1 MAHRRRRRP
10 VGAARDRDVNAGLR
24 IDLRAVINDRAL
36 PTTTPLVSKTAN
48 LRLRAQ
54 QRLGKSSGARTNVLL
69 TLCICSAS
77 VFVIS
82 ATTLAYCG
90 WLVSSANSSATSV
103 ARSNSSGGSCR
114 VTFPLL
120 P

>member
-1 MAHRRRRRP
+1 M
-10 VGAARDRDVNAGLR
+10 DAGLR
-24 IDLRAVINDRAL
+24 IDLRAVVDDRAL
-36 PTTTPLVSKTAN
+36 PTTTPRVSETVKLWPRAHERLV
-48 LRLRAQ
+48 
-54 QRLGKSSGARTNVLL
+54 KSSGARTNVLL

-82 ATTLAYCG
+82 ATMLAYCG

-114 VTFPLL
+114 VMFPLL

>member
-1 MAHRRRRRP
+1 MAHRRRSRP

-24 IDLRAVINDRAL
+24 IDLRAVINDRSL
-36 PTTTPLVSKTAN
+36 PTTTPLVSETAN
-48 LRLRAQ
+48 LHAQ

-103 ARSNSSGGSCR
+103 ARSNSSGGSCL
-114 VTFPLL
+114 VMFPLL